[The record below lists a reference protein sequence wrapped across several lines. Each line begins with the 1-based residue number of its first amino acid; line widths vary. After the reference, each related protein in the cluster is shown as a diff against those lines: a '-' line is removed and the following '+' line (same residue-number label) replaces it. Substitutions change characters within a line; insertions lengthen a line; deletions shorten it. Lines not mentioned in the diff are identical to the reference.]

1 MILPEGRRERERE
14 RERGAP
20 RPFLRARC
28 AFLSTTNR
36 RVSVLPLSAPSL
48 VPCSCHR
55 GTRPLLPSLPP
66 YPSPSPA
73 PRHSLTDPPLVSF
86 RPIPLLFRSPS
97 FTLPRRSRRR
107 YGRFDAEE
115 RRYQDDDLRRDPFFP
130 AGRTIDP
137 PTRAGCTRNSVHYV
151 SARGATS
158 TSFERALADRS
169 AAPRRDPVSRRDRDS
184 GIRDESLGTAWPGG
198 STSMGGGEGEE
209 APASLHLRRYI
220 S

>member
-1 MILPEGRRERERE
+1 MQGYWKKDVTGAMILPEGGGRERG

-55 GTRPLLPSLPP
+55 GTRPLPPS
-66 YPSPSPA
+66 A
-73 PRHSLTDPPLVSF
+73 RSF

-107 YGRFDAEE
+107 YGRFDAE
-115 RRYQDDDLRRDPFFP
+115 RRDVTRTMISGRILFFLP
-130 AGRTIDP
+130 AGRSIL
-137 PTRAGCTRNSVHYV
+137 RR
-151 SARGATS
+151 ARGMYS
-158 TSFERALADRS
+158 KFRSLRFRPRSDLDERFERAVADRS

-184 GIRDESLGTAWPGG
+184 GIRDESLGTAWSARGRERGWRGGG
-198 STSMGGGEGEE
+198 S
-209 APASLHLRRYI
+209 ASLHLRRYI